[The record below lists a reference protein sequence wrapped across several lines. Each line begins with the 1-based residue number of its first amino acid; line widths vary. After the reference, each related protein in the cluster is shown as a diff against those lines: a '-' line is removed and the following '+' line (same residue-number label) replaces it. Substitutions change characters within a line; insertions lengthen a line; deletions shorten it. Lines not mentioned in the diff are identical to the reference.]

1 MKTLSK
7 ILLGL
12 MLFAFSCQSEREK
25 VNESFAGTWKLEEM
39 SYTDSLG
46 VVNTISDSNISLT
59 FLNDIKETSS
69 NGYEIVDKD
78 TIVFSYS
85 IDHEFND
92 IDIMLNAHLDTVK
105 LPLAAIGR
113 MQVYHWDKIDK
124 KTIEFSADLE
134 LEHSSTL
141 LIRNTSYLFTKIANL
156 PK

>member
-25 VNESFAGTWKLEEM
+25 VNESFAGTWKLEKM

-46 VVNTISDSNISLT
+46 VVNTISDSNVSLT

-113 MQVYHWDKIDK
+113 MQVYHW
-124 KTIEFSADLE
+124 EE
-134 LEHSSTL
+134 
-141 LIRNTSYLFTKIANL
+141 NY
-156 PK
+156 